1 MRRGAVLMAAMA
13 STEELIAPLHDRAK
27 ELVRLAVKVGWTAHP
42 LSSGA
47 GVNLIPPGPGSPFP
61 IYPVRQWNE
70 AKLRTAAKKI
80 LHYGS
85 PELVNKLEAGLKKEE
100 PAPAPKKMAPPPV
113 QPPAA
118 PPTTKAPRLKY
129 VKPEPV
135 DPPPAAKP
143 QPPAAP
149 AKPGPLH
156 PLEPAPDSGL
166 RPWMAKAFEGVL
178 YPSTGVLER
187 VEDGETVYVCIVL
200 GCCFESDNPYA
211 VRSHYNRTADHNANA
226 PRKIDYQRVAVLT
239 DAEEKPAAASS
250 DPLDVLDALR
260 AAIVAEREASDAERL
275 KRVVVDLAQERDELL
290 ALLELAE
297 QELDEWREKWTKAA
311 AVFGVAG

>member
-1 MRRGAVLMAAMA
+1 MRRGAVLMAA

-80 LHYGS
+80 LHYGN
-85 PELVNKLEAGLKKEE
+85 PELVKELETGLKQQE
-100 PAPAPKKMAPPPV
+100 PTPAPKRTPPSPPP
-113 QPPAA
+113 A
-118 PPTTKAPRLKY
+118 TKATPRLKY
-129 VKPEPV
+129 VKPEPA
-135 DPPPAAKP
+135 DPPPSPTKA
-143 QPPAAP
+143 QPPATPAP

-156 PLEPAPDSGL
+156 PLEPAPISGL

-187 VEDGETVYVCIVL
+187 VENGETVYVCIVL

-226 PRKIDYQRVAVLT
+226 PRKIDYERVAVLT
-239 DAEEKPAAASS
+239 DAEEKPAAAST
-250 DPLDVLDALR
+250 DPLDALDALR
-260 AAIVAEREASDAERL
+260 AAIMAERKASDAERL

-297 QELDEWREKWTKAA
+297 QELEEWREKWNKAA